1 MTDYRRPKDEVA
13 ANDPEHTTAIC
24 PRCEGP
30 ATTSIEDDTV
40 EFGDLDIAITR
51 PIRACPDCDIQFVDH
66 VGARIETEA
75 IYHYHGLLT
84 PWQIRTVRER
94 RKLSRTAFAEI
105 TGLGEATIKRWES
118 GAVAQNRSND
128 RYLRLLD
135 TDLGWAMLRK
145 LGATVDALRS
155 SKASS
160 STRTS
165 RFRCLKQG
173 DALRAGQA
181 GFRLRPA
188 AA

>member
-13 ANDPEHTTAIC
+13 ADDPNRTTAIC

-30 ATTSIEDDTV
+30 ATTSIEDNTV
-40 EFGDLDIAITR
+40 EFGDLEIAITL
-51 PIRACPDCDIQFVDH
+51 PVRACPDCEIQFVDH

-84 PWQIRTVRER
+84 PWQIRAIRER

-105 TGLGEATIKRWES
+105 TGLGEATIKRWET

-128 RYLRLLD
+128 RYLQLLD
-135 TDLGWAMLRK
+135 TDLGWAMLRR
-145 LGATVDALRS
+145 LGTAVEALRPS
-155 SKASS
+155 ETSR
-160 STRTS
+160 STRTP

-173 DALRAGQA
+173 DALRAEQA